1 MITVNGK
8 EMEVT
13 KPVTME
19 EYLEEN
25 HYKIN
30 QVAVELNYEILPKSN
45 YASTVLK
52 DGDRIEIVSFVGGG

>member
-45 YASTVLK
+45 YASTVLE
-52 DGDRIEIVSFVGGG
+52 GWR